1 MARSLDGHDS
11 LSVKKD
17 AGIGMSIFWGIALFE
32 LRRLQKSLLILLP
45 LFVIMSALALYS
57 GAIQLRHQQ
66 TNARLIAENQQEYL
80 AKQVKKV
87 DKRIKE
93 LQKKHKKLSPDRK
106 IYRNP
111 AFLAQ
116 HGTPA
121 IIPPGPSALVSVGVS
136 PLQAQ
141 SIQVTLDDPALL
153 ESQENLQHPLQLWT
167 GHFDLVFVLV
177 YLLPLFLI
185 AISFDLTAT
194 EQESGN
200 LKLLLVQG
208 GGLLA
213 LIKGKVLARLMVLVV
228 ILTVLSLMTFGFAAV
243 NQLSFAWTRWSV
255 MMTLAFVYG
264 SIWITLAASLNA
276 MRWKSSTIA
285 ASLAAI
291 WLLAVWVIPG
301 INQQLI
307 QGLLPVPSRMDYI
320 QSYREATEQVRQES
334 SKLLGKY
341 MEDHPEIAGGTD
353 NKYAVL
359 QLSKAQAMA
368 KAIRPV
374 VEKYQAQLAQQQKL
388 AAYLQYLSPVSIF
401 ENVLSQLAGSDLKRQ
416 QVYRHQVDTFQ
427 AHWIAFFLP
436 LIQDNQALEP
446 KHFQSHPHFKF
457 QELKLVSFSS
467 TIMSAFSVLLGL
479 TIILGAL
486 SLSLYRKYQIIE
498 MNSN

>member
-1 MARSLDGHDS
+1 MDNDIDRFDS
-11 LSVKKD
+11 LSLKKD
-17 AGIGMSIFWGIALFE
+17 AGAGMRISWDIALFE

-45 LFVIMSALALYS
+45 VFFMMSALALYS
-57 GAIQLRHQQ
+57 GAIQLRHQH
-66 TNARLIAENQQEYL
+66 TNTQLLAENQQTYL
-80 AKQVKKV
+80 NKQVKKV
-87 DKRIKE
+87 EKRIKE
-93 LQKKHKKLSPDRK
+93 LKKKNKPISPDRK

-121 IIPPGPSALVSVGVS
+121 IIPAGPAALISVGVT

-153 ESQENLQHPLQLWT
+153 ESQENLQHPLQLWA

-177 YLLPLFLI
+177 YLMPLFLI
-185 AISFDLTAT
+185 AISFDLTAS

-213 LIKGKVLARLMVLVV
+213 LIKGKVLARLWVLVF
-228 ILTVLSLMTFGFAAV
+228 ILVSLSLMIWGFVTF
-243 NQLSFAWTRWSV
+243 NQIDFAWTRWC
-255 MMTLAFVYG
+255 LAMVLSLMYG
-264 SIWITLAASLNA
+264 SIWMSLAAFLNA
-276 MRWKSSTIA
+276 KRWKPSNIA
-285 ASLAAI
+285 ASLASI

-301 INQQLI
+301 ANQQLI

-320 QSYREATEQVRQES
+320 QSYREAAEQVRQES

-374 VEKYQAQLAQQQKL
+374 VNTYQDQLAQQQKL
-388 AAYLQYLSPVSIF
+388 AAYLQYLSPASVFESI
-401 ENVLSQLAGSDLKRQ
+401 LSQLAGSDLNRQ
-416 QVYRHQVDTFQ
+416 QAYRSQVVSFQ
-427 AHWIAFFLP
+427 AQWTAFFLP
-436 LIQDNQALEP
+436 LIQSNQALEP
-446 KHFQSHPHFKF
+446 QHFQVHPHFKF
-457 QELKLVSFSS
+457 QEVRLVNLNSS
-467 TIMSAFSVLLGL
+467 IIAAFIVLLGL
-479 TIILGAL
+479 TSILSAL
-486 SLSLYRKYQIIE
+486 SLRAYHSYQIIE
-498 MNSN
+498 TNSN